1 MVTKPNAYGNSVT
14 PNFSSEKNLGLGSI
28 EWPWECFTEITEKL
42 GYMAETITISR
53 IIEYKV
59 YHLMTLRM
67 LKKYNLIATNTLF
80 KSTCHN

>member
-1 MVTKPNAYGNSVT
+1 MVTKPNAYGNSVI
-14 PNFSSEKNLGLGSI
+14 PNFSCEKNLWLGSI

-42 GYMAETITISR
+42 GYMAETITIFR

-80 KSTCHN
+80 KSTYHN